1 MSGNFPGSPR
11 TVRGGIVVID
21 PDTSK
26 VLRIITFQ
34 YNPDTLTRTV
44 QIQAASGD
52 TPDHLEAL
60 RLKGPPLETIKLEAE
75 LDAADMLE
83 DPESN
88 PNTVEFGIQPQIA
101 AIEALAYP
109 PSSQVKDS
117 FRLAS
122 SGMMEIAPLTAPLP
136 LFVWGKQRVLP
147 VRITDLSVT
156 EEAFSPALNPLR
168 AKISMSMRVLTVND
182 LGIDNK
188 GGNLAMLYHQRKE
201 QMALLAKGA
210 LAALGLQGAP

>member
-1 MSGNFPGSPR
+1 MSGNFPGQPR
-11 TVRGGIVVID
+11 TLRGGIVVID

-26 VLRIITFQ
+26 VLRIVTFQ

-44 QIQAASGD
+44 QIQAATGD

-75 LDAADMLE
+75 IDAADMLE
-83 DPESN
+83 DPEQN
-88 PNTVEFGIQPQIA
+88 PNTVELGIAPQIA
-101 AIEALAYP
+101 ALEALAYP
-109 PSSQVKDS
+109 PSSQVRDS
-117 FRLAS
+117 LRLAS
-122 SGMMEIAPLTAPLP
+122 SGTMEIFPLTAPLP

-147 VRITDLSVT
+147 IRITELSVT
-156 EEAFSPALNPLR
+156 EEAFSPSLNPLR

-188 GGNLAMLYHQRKE
+188 GGNLAMIYHQKKE
-201 QMALLAKGA
+201 QMAVLARGA
-210 LAALGLQGAP
+210 LQSLGLQGAP